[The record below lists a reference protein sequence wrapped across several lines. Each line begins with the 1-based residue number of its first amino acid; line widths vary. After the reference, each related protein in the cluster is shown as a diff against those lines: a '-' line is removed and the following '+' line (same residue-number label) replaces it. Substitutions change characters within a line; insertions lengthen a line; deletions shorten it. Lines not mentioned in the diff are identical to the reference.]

1 MPMADQ
7 RAELVPLLKI
17 VVLRYSYNSPFP
29 VKGKEGGGTDCRTKS
44 SQLDFDCHKEKFVII

>member
-17 VVLRYSYNSPFP
+17 VVLRYSYNSLFP
-29 VKGKEGGGTDCRTKS
+29 VEGKGKGEQIVER
-44 SQLDFDCHKEKFVII
+44 SQAI